1 MICKMS
7 KMQKLILYIQQIS
20 LIALLF
26 VLFSLDTTAQYKSFK
41 IATTG
46 DTINIVDKKG
56 LKQGRW
62 VNSIAPLR
70 GEPGYDEEGEFKN
83 DQKTGVWR
91 LYNTTGD
98 IVGVE
103 NYLFGGKDGLQQYFS
118 YLGGLVREENWRGYN
133 PESPYD
139 TIAVYGNGNGEI
151 TSFKIVKAEQYSV
164 KDGDWKY
171 YNAETG
177 EVESV
182 VHYDRGRLVKDKPD
196 AGGSDDDAQ
205 AADSTSK
212 KPAKPAA
219 ILDYEKGSKKRK
231 KERVGNTGT
240 Y

>member
-1 MICKMS
+1 
-7 KMQKLILYIQQIS
+7 MQKSNLYIQQIS
-20 LIALLF
+20 LVALLF
-26 VLFSLDTTAQYKSFK
+26 VLFGMDATAQYKSFK
-41 IATTG
+41 ISATG
-46 DTINIVDKKG
+46 DTINVVDKKG

-62 VNSIAPLR
+62 VNTVAALR
-70 GEPGYDEEGEFKN
+70 GEPGYDEEGEFK
-83 DQKTGVWR
+83 DDKKTGPWR

-103 NYLFGGKDGLQQYFS
+103 NYLYGGKDGLQQYFS

-133 PESPYD
+133 PETPYD

-151 TSFKIVKAEQYSV
+151 TGYKIVKAEQYSV
-164 KDGDWKY
+164 RDGDWKY

-196 AGGSDDDAQ
+196 AGGSDDAQ
-205 AADSTSK
+205 AADSAPK
-212 KPAKPAA
+212 KADKPAA
-219 ILDYEKGSKKRK
+219 ILEYEKGNKKRK